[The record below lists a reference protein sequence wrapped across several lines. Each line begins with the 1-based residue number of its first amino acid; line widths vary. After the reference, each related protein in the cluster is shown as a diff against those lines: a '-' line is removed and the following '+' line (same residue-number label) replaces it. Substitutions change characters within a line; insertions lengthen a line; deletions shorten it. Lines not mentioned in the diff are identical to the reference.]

1 MKKHMISMTDRI
13 WALRGLLTAFCVV
26 AVLWCVSFVSHAD
39 TVKGT
44 ITGSNVN
51 VRETASTSAT
61 AVATLSTNDLVD
73 VIAETTGADD
83 MKWYKITTESGVT
96 GYVRSDFIKKATV
109 TVDVTQTD
117 SKTAY
122 IAGSSANIRQDAST
136 SSGRVANAL
145 GGSKVTIIGEA
156 TGADGYKWYQIQFEG
171 NGTTMTGFI
180 RSDLITFEAP
190 VQEPEVTEIEG
201 EMGEGSETTE
211 EPSASEEPFA
221 SEEPLEEPS
230 VSEEPSEQ
238 PSETGKISIPLSGN
252 EGTFIIMEP
261 VSAVEILPQGF
272 EQTELQLGE
281 EVFTVWGKGQFYIMY
296 ASVNDGEP
304 QYYLYDAINKSFT
317 AYTGLLTEDDVV
329 VAAGEKGLNFKLI
342 SIICIVIIVIL
353 AIVIGILAYKL
364 SNAGYRNDDDDD
376 DDYCDDDDD
385 DDDNI
390 FVDNDEDDFLD
401 LSETAN
407 LSEVSQVLSEGAV
420 AEEYVNYAPAQGAY
434 ETPAEDPI
442 AEFEMYVGNSV
453 EETAYNMSAMDTT
466 YAEPVAGQTY
476 AESVYTEQ
484 ASAEQAYTEPVY
496 TDSVSEELYT
506 TGLQNGTYET
516 QEAVTEEAVILNADA
531 YEQGEDF
538 EETLFEDDEDEE
550 EPKKSRK
557 SKKSKKE
564 KKKFSKRFLDYFTV
578 EVDDD
583 DDEDD
588 DDDDDDEDYE
598 ERPKKKSTITKF
610 DDDDDDDLNFIDL

>member
-73 VIAETTGADD
+73 VIAETTGDDD
-83 MKWYKITTESGVT
+83 MKWYKVTTESGVT
-96 GYVRSDFIKKATV
+96 GYVRSDLIKKATV

-122 IAGSSANIRQDAST
+122 IAGSNANIRQDAST

-180 RSDLITFEAP
+180 RSDLVTFEAP

-201 EMGEGSETTE
+201 EMGEGSEPSEEPLTSE
-211 EPSASEEPFA
+211 EPSA

-329 VAAGEKGLNFKLI
+329 ATDGKKGLNFKLI

-376 DDYCDDDDD
+376 GDYDDDD

-390 FVDNDEDDFLD
+390 FVDSDDDFLD

-407 LSEVSQVLSEGAV
+407 LAEVSEVLSEETA
-420 AEEYVNYAPAQGAY
+420 AEEYVNYVPEQEIY

-453 EETAYNMSAMDTT
+453 EEPLYNASAMDTT
-466 YAEPVAGQTY
+466 YAEPVAEQTY
-476 AESVYTEQ
+476 AEPAYT
-484 ASAEQAYTEPVY
+484 EQAYTESVY
-496 TDSVSEELYT
+496 TDSVNEELYT
-506 TGLQNGTYET
+506 TGLEGEVYGA
-516 QEAVTEEAVILNADA
+516 QEAVMEEAVILNADA
-531 YEQGEDF
+531 YEQE
-538 EETLFEDDEDEE
+538 
-550 EPKKSRK
+550 
-557 SKKSKKE
+557 
-564 KKKFSKRFLDYFTV
+564 
-578 EVDDD
+578 
-583 DDEDD
+583 
-588 DDDDDDEDYE
+588 EDYE
-598 ERPKKKSTITKF
+598 ENVCDIPKQCPSIK
-610 DDDDDDDLNFIDL
+610 D

>member
-1 MKKHMISMTDRI
+1 MKKHMISMADRI

-136 SSGRVANAL
+136 SSGRVANAM

-180 RSDLITFEAP
+180 RSDLVTFEAP
-190 VQEPEVTEIEG
+190 VQDPEVTEIEG
-201 EMGEGSETTE
+201 EMGEVSEPSE
-211 EPSASEEPFA
+211 EPSISEEPSEEPSE

-230 VSEEPSEQ
+230 EKPL
-238 PSETGKISIPLSGN
+238 ETGKISIPLSGN

-281 EVFTVWGKGQFYIMY
+281 EIFTVWGKGQFYIMY

-317 AYTGLLTEDDVV
+317 AYTGLLTSGDVAV
-329 VAAGEKGLNFKLI
+329 TDGEKGLNFKLI
-342 SIICIVIIVIL
+342 SIICIAIIVIL

-364 SNAGYRNDDDDD
+364 SNAGYRNDYDDDDYDDDNDDDD
-376 DDYCDDDDD
+376 D
-385 DDDNI
+385 I
-390 FVDNDEDDFLD
+390 FADNDDFID

-407 LSEVSQVLSEGAV
+407 LAEVSEALEEAIPE
-420 AEEYVNYAPAQGAY
+420 EEYFNYVQDEPVYEAPTEESVADYAVYAQPEAY
-434 ETPAEDPI
+434 ETEPEV
-442 AEFEMYVGNSV
+442 YV
-453 EETAYNMSAMDTT
+453 
-466 YAEPVAGQTY
+466 
-476 AESVYTEQ
+476 
-484 ASAEQAYTEPVY
+484 AEQEPVY
-496 TDSVSEELYT
+496 ETSEDFL
-506 TGLQNGTYET
+506 
-516 QEAVTEEAVILNADA
+516 EEAVILDNAT
-531 YEQGEDF
+531 YGENY
-538 EETLFEDDEDEE
+538 EETLFEEDDVDD

-557 SKKSKKE
+557 SKKSKKD

-583 DDEDD
+583 EADD
-588 DDDDDDEDYE
+588 DDDDDDDDDREDDYE
-598 ERPKKKSTITKF
+598 ERPKKKTTSTKF